1 MDPPRYMDELTIM
14 EVPEPAGSGSP
25 GNLLMEQVPRVREG
39 LTRGRD
45 WRALATEAASGVF
58 HSYDDAD
65 DPDVR
70 SAAALFAGSEHEDW
84 LSEDTLSGQETGG
97 SEEGARGLE
106 EGLKGT
112 APSTSVRP

>member
-1 MDPPRYMDELTIM
+1 MDPSRYMDELTIM
-14 EVPEPAGSGSP
+14 EVPEPVGTGSP

-45 WRALATEAASGVF
+45 WRALANKAASEIF
-58 HSYDDAD
+58 HTYNDAD

-84 LSEDTLSGQETGG
+84 VSEDTLSGQAKGG
-97 SEEGARGLE
+97 PEKGAMGVEEL
-106 EGLKGT
+106 GT
-112 APSTSVRP
+112 APST

>member
-1 MDPPRYMDELTIM
+1 M
-14 EVPEPAGSGSP
+14 EVPEPVGTGSP

-45 WRALATEAASGVF
+45 WRSLAAKSASEVF
-58 HSYDDAD
+58 HTYDDAD

-84 LSEDTLSGQETGG
+84 VSEEYTLSGKAKGG
-97 SEEGARGLE
+97 PGNRAMGVEEP
-106 EGLKGT
+106 GT
-112 APSTSVRP
+112 APST